1 MRTVWIYSLQI
12 SDTGRVYRDIPP
24 SEAEVV
30 DEFGGIPRI
39 VKILNSGK
47 IIKNYPLHY
56 QFFNTPSECI
66 EHRNKYIE
74 GKLKFFEDQWKA
86 TERNLKKRIIK

>member
-30 DEFGGIPRI
+30 DEFGGAPRI
-39 VKILNSGK
+39 VKILDTGKVLK
-47 IIKNYPLHY
+47 IINFIIISLIL
-56 QFFNTPSECI
+56 QVSVLNI
-66 EHRNKYIE
+66 EISISRVN
-74 GKLKFFEDQWKA
+74 
-86 TERNLKKRIIK
+86 

>member
-30 DEFGGIPRI
+30 DEFGGAPRI
-39 VKILNSGK
+39 VKILDLSL
-47 IIKNYPLHY
+47 IHI
-56 QFFNTPSECI
+56 
-66 EHRNKYIE
+66 
-74 GKLKFFEDQWKA
+74 
-86 TERNLKKRIIK
+86 

>member
-1 MRTVWIYSLQI
+1 MKTVWIYSLQI

-47 IIKNYPLHY
+47 IIKNYQLHY

-74 GKLKFFEDQWKA
+74 DKLKLFETQWKA